1 MYGPC
6 LEPARTDFVNWMK
19 NIQIQDED
27 NWLFMGDFNFYR
39 SLDNRNKPGGNLQD
53 TFVFN
58 DIISQLGLF
67 EIPIKGCAFTWSNMQ
82 VDPLLEQLD
91 WFFSSV
97 HWTCTYPN
105 TLVQPLA
112 KPISDHVPCKVSI
125 GTSIPKSNNFRF
137 ENFWPEI
144 EGFFEKVHSAWSPPP
159 RNKRGTAAIIA
170 AKFKSLRY
178 SLKQWSKKISN
189 LKRTIAFCNKVIFF
203 MDCLEDCRPLF
214 PLEVRFRSIIKAQL
228 LQLLRFQN
236 IYWRKRS
243 TLNKIK

>member
-1 MYGPC
+1 
-6 LEPARTDFVNWMK
+6 LDE

-39 SLDNRNKPGGNLQD
+39 SLDNRNKSRGNLQD

-58 DIISQLGLF
+58 DIISQLGLV
-67 EIPIKGCAFTWSNMQ
+67 EIPIKGRAFTWSNMQ
-82 VDPLLEQLD
+82 DDPLLEQLD
-91 WFFSSV
+91 WFFSSI

-125 GTSIPKSNNFRF
+125 GTSIPKSNIFRF

-144 EGFFEKVHSAWSPPP
+144 EGFFEQVHSAWSPPP

-178 SLKQWSKKISN
+178 SLK
-189 LKRTIAFCNKVIFF
+189 
-203 MDCLEDCRPLF
+203 
-214 PLEVRFRSIIKAQL
+214 
-228 LQLLRFQN
+228 
-236 IYWRKRS
+236 
-243 TLNKIK
+243 